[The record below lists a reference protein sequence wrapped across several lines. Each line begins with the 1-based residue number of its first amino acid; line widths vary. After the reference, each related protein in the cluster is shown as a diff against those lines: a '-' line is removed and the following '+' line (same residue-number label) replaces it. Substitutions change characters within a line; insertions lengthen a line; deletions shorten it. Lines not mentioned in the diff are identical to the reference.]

1 MNNELIQYF
10 NGDELAANVWL
21 SKYAQNGETH
31 PDQMHGRMAKEFARI
46 EKKYIEDENALG
58 EENKQYEAERFLSK
72 YGKVR
77 SDLTEESIYELFKD
91 FKYIVPQGSIMS
103 TLGTD
108 LIASLSNCLAGNIKV
123 LTRQGFKEI
132 KSLVNTEQEILTKGG
147 EWVIA
152 PFKSYGLQETVKLT
166 LTRGKSDTKI
176 IECTKDHNWFLKS
189 NNRNPKKIKTLDLKI
204 GDKLH
209 NQFGKGWGNLTVSPF
224 GIAHGLVFGDGYSPK
239 NENYYASITL
249 CAESRQF
256 SKYFPECYISTDENL
271 CEGGSDY
278 YGKLP
283 NYFKNAPDLSEN
295 KSYLLGWLAGY
306 FAADGNIHKNSLRLS
321 SVKLENLKLVQDVC
335 GILGIHCGEI
345 KKQNR
350 ISNLTNK
357 PSIIYTVHF
366 SSYFLKESF
375 FIKDS
380 HKQNYKPSDNLP
392 NSWTVANIEE
402 SIKQEVFCAEV
413 PNTHSFTI
421 EGNILSGNC
430 WVAESPLDSYAGIHK
445 TDGDLIYYY
454 KRRGGVGIDI
464 SNLRPSNTLTNNT
477 AKSSTGAVS
486 FMNRFSN
493 TTREVAMNGRRG
505 ALMISM
511 DVNHPDIMDF
521 IKIKRDLTQVTG
533 ANISIKLNN
542 EFMKAVENNGDYI
555 LRFPCDSSEFIFAPD
570 NLNYNELY
578 KGTDNTYIKKIRA
591 KEYWDEIIKSAKEY
605 AEPGLMYWDN
615 MLNNDP
621 AAVYEQYRPICSNP
635 CGEQFLNANDSCR
648 LMAVNLFSFVLNPF
662 TEEAKLDFSNIYKV
676 FYEALRLGDNLVDL
690 EAEYIDRIIEKIKSD
705 PESNEIKQQ
714 ELNLWIKSKEKCLAG
729 RRVGLGITALGDMLA
744 ALNLKYDS
752 DEGLKVIEAVMHTKM
767 EAELDCTIDLA
778 ILRGHFDGWDTNLEF
793 EHWQAGGDYHTP
805 QNEFYKML
813 LDEFPKQCSRMWEYG
828 RRNINWST
836 VAPTGSVSILTQTSS
851 GVEPLFMP
859 YYMRRKKINPN
870 EVGVRVDFTDQ
881 NGDKWQEF
889 AVLHPKFKDWI
900 NTVYDKGLFEHI
912 SKEELQGYF
921 EKSPWYKATANDID
935 WKKRVEIQA
944 ILQKYTTN
952 AISSTINLPS
962 TVTYEEVSN
971 IYMYGWKAGLKG
983 QTVYVDGSRSGVLV
997 STDTKPQNNS
1007 FEYKDALKRPKELDG
1022 EMFITVANGQKYKV
1036 IVGSIDGKPYEVFAS
1051 LYVEED
1057 GKPRKGKIIK
1067 EKKNLYNFYSSGEIL
1082 YVTADMTDEEAII
1095 TRLASMSLRHG
1106 ANIKF
1111 IVEQLNKSNGNIT
1124 SFGKAVARI
1133 LKKYIPEGESSTL
1146 KCEDCGSTNV
1156 VFEEGCSKCK
1166 SCGKSACG

>member
-1 MNNELIQYF
+1 MNKELIEYF
-10 NGDELAANVWL
+10 KNDELAANVWL

-31 PDQMHGRMAKEFARI
+31 PDQMHSRMAKEFAKIEYHYQEIEHETGDWI
-46 EKKYIEDENALG
+46 EK
-58 EENKQYEAERFLSK
+58 LSK

-77 SDLTEESIYELFKD
+77 NDLTEETIYELFKD

-108 LIASLSNCLAGNIKV
+108 LIASLS
-123 LTRQGFKEI
+123 
-132 KSLVNTEQEILTKGG
+132 
-147 EWVIA
+147 
-152 PFKSYGLQETVKLT
+152 
-166 LTRGKSDTKI
+166 
-176 IECTKDHNWFLKS
+176 
-189 NNRNPKKIKTLDLKI
+189 
-204 GDKLH
+204 
-209 NQFGKGWGNLTVSPF
+209 
-224 GIAHGLVFGDGYSPK
+224 
-239 NENYYASITL
+239 
-249 CAESRQF
+249 
-256 SKYFPECYISTDENL
+256 
-271 CEGGSDY
+271 
-278 YGKLP
+278 
-283 NYFKNAPDLSEN
+283 
-295 KSYLLGWLAGY
+295 
-306 FAADGNIHKNSLRLS
+306 
-321 SVKLENLKLVQDVC
+321 
-335 GILGIHCGEI
+335 
-345 KKQNR
+345 
-350 ISNLTNK
+350 
-357 PSIIYTVHF
+357 
-366 SSYFLKESF
+366 
-375 FIKDS
+375 
-380 HKQNYKPSDNLP
+380 
-392 NSWTVANIEE
+392 
-402 SIKQEVFCAEV
+402 
-413 PNTHSFTI
+413 
-421 EGNILSGNC
+421 NC

-464 SNLRPSNTLTNNT
+464 SNLRPSNTFTNNT

-542 EFMKAVENNGDYI
+542 SFMKAVENNGDYI
-555 LRFPCDSSEFIFAPD
+555 LRFPCDSSEFIFALD

-578 KGTDNTYIKKIRA
+578 KGTGNTYIKKIRA

-744 ALNLKYDS
+744 ALNFKYDS
-752 DEGLKVIEAVMHTKM
+752 DEALRIIKAVMQTKM

-778 ILRGHFDGWDTNLEF
+778 ILRGHFEGWNPDYEF
-793 EHWQAGGDYHTP
+793 QVAGDDMNGYVMVGGNN
-805 QNEFYKML
+805 QFYEMLSTDFQIQSKKMYN
-813 LDEFPKQCSRMWEYG
+813 YG

-889 AVLHPKFKDWI
+889 AVLHPKFKDWMMSWDI
-900 NTVYDKGLFEHI
+900 STYVGMKNFEDLNQNDLKTLFEV
-912 SKEELQGYF
+912 
-921 EKSPWYKATANDID
+921 SPWYQSTANDID

-997 STDTKPQNNS
+997 STDTKPQNSS
-1007 FEYKDALKRPKELDG
+1007 FEYKDAIKRPKELDG

-1036 IVGSIDGKPYEVFAS
+1036 IIGSIDSKPYEVFAS

-1067 EKKNLYNFYSSGEIL
+1067 EKKNLYNFYSSGEVL

-1111 IVEQLNKSNGNIT
+1111 LVEQLNKSNGNIT

-1133 LKKYIPEGESSTL
+1133 LKKYIPEDAISKDKCTECGEESM
-1146 KCEDCGSTNV
+1146 V
-1156 VFEEGCSKCK
+1156 YEEGCKKCN
-1166 SCGKSACG
+1166 SCGASYCG

>member
-1 MNNELIQYF
+1 MNKELIEYF
-10 NGDELAANVWL
+10 KNDELAANVWL

-31 PDQMHGRMAKEFARI
+31 PDQMHSRMAKEFAKIEYHYQEIEHETGDWI
-46 EKKYIEDENALG
+46 EK
-58 EENKQYEAERFLSK
+58 LSK

-77 SDLTEESIYELFKD
+77 NDLTEETIYELFKD

-108 LIASLSNCLAGNIKV
+108 LIASLS
-123 LTRQGFKEI
+123 
-132 KSLVNTEQEILTKGG
+132 
-147 EWVIA
+147 
-152 PFKSYGLQETVKLT
+152 
-166 LTRGKSDTKI
+166 
-176 IECTKDHNWFLKS
+176 
-189 NNRNPKKIKTLDLKI
+189 
-204 GDKLH
+204 
-209 NQFGKGWGNLTVSPF
+209 
-224 GIAHGLVFGDGYSPK
+224 
-239 NENYYASITL
+239 
-249 CAESRQF
+249 
-256 SKYFPECYISTDENL
+256 
-271 CEGGSDY
+271 
-278 YGKLP
+278 
-283 NYFKNAPDLSEN
+283 
-295 KSYLLGWLAGY
+295 
-306 FAADGNIHKNSLRLS
+306 
-321 SVKLENLKLVQDVC
+321 
-335 GILGIHCGEI
+335 
-345 KKQNR
+345 
-350 ISNLTNK
+350 
-357 PSIIYTVHF
+357 
-366 SSYFLKESF
+366 
-375 FIKDS
+375 
-380 HKQNYKPSDNLP
+380 
-392 NSWTVANIEE
+392 
-402 SIKQEVFCAEV
+402 
-413 PNTHSFTI
+413 
-421 EGNILSGNC
+421 NC

-464 SNLRPSNTLTNNT
+464 SNLRPSNTFTNNT

-542 EFMKAVENNGDYI
+542 SFMKAVENNGDYI
-555 LRFPCDSSEFIFAPD
+555 LRFPCDSSEFIFALD

-578 KGTDNTYIKKIRA
+578 KGTGNTYIKKIRA

-744 ALNLKYDS
+744 ALNFKYDS
-752 DEGLKVIEAVMHTKM
+752 DEALEIIKAVMQTKM

-778 ILRGHFDGWDTNLEF
+778 ILRGHFEGWNPDYEF
-793 EHWQAGGDYHTP
+793 QVAGDDMNGYVMVGGNN
-805 QNEFYKML
+805 QFYEMLSTDFQIQSKKMYN
-813 LDEFPKQCSRMWEYG
+813 YG

-889 AVLHPKFKDWI
+889 AVLHPKFKDWMMSWDI
-900 NTVYDKGLFEHI
+900 STHVGMKNFEDLNQNDLKTLFEV
-912 SKEELQGYF
+912 
-921 EKSPWYKATANDID
+921 SPWYQSTANDID

-997 STDTKPQNNS
+997 STDTKPQNSS
-1007 FEYKDALKRPKELDG
+1007 FEYKDAIKRPKELDG

-1036 IVGSIDGKPYEVFAS
+1036 IIGSIDSKPYEVFAS

-1067 EKKNLYNFYSSGEIL
+1067 EKKNLYNFYSSGEVL

-1111 IVEQLNKSNGNIT
+1111 LVEQLNKSNGNIT

-1133 LKKYIPEGESSTL
+1133 LKKYIPEGEASTL

>member
-1 MNNELIQYF
+1 MNKELIEYF
-10 NGDELAANVWL
+10 KNDELAANVWL

-31 PDQMHGRMAKEFARI
+31 PDQMHSRMAKEFAKIEYHYQEIEHETGDWI
-46 EKKYIEDENALG
+46 EK
-58 EENKQYEAERFLSK
+58 LSK

-77 SDLTEESIYELFKD
+77 NDLTEETIYELFKD

-108 LIASLSNCLAGNIKV
+108 LIASLS
-123 LTRQGFKEI
+123 
-132 KSLVNTEQEILTKGG
+132 
-147 EWVIA
+147 
-152 PFKSYGLQETVKLT
+152 
-166 LTRGKSDTKI
+166 
-176 IECTKDHNWFLKS
+176 
-189 NNRNPKKIKTLDLKI
+189 
-204 GDKLH
+204 
-209 NQFGKGWGNLTVSPF
+209 
-224 GIAHGLVFGDGYSPK
+224 
-239 NENYYASITL
+239 
-249 CAESRQF
+249 
-256 SKYFPECYISTDENL
+256 
-271 CEGGSDY
+271 
-278 YGKLP
+278 
-283 NYFKNAPDLSEN
+283 
-295 KSYLLGWLAGY
+295 
-306 FAADGNIHKNSLRLS
+306 
-321 SVKLENLKLVQDVC
+321 
-335 GILGIHCGEI
+335 
-345 KKQNR
+345 
-350 ISNLTNK
+350 
-357 PSIIYTVHF
+357 
-366 SSYFLKESF
+366 
-375 FIKDS
+375 
-380 HKQNYKPSDNLP
+380 
-392 NSWTVANIEE
+392 
-402 SIKQEVFCAEV
+402 
-413 PNTHSFTI
+413 
-421 EGNILSGNC
+421 NC

-464 SNLRPSNTLTNNT
+464 SNLRPSNTFTNNT

-542 EFMKAVENNGDYI
+542 SFMKAVENNGDYI
-555 LRFPCDSSEFIFAPD
+555 LRFPCDSSEFIFALD

-578 KGTDNTYIKKIRA
+578 KGTGNTYIKKIRA

-744 ALNLKYDS
+744 ALNFKYDS
-752 DEGLKVIEAVMHTKM
+752 DEALRIIKAVMQTKM

-778 ILRGHFDGWDTNLEF
+778 ILRGHFEGWNPDYEF
-793 EHWQAGGDYHTP
+793 QVAGDDMNGYVMVGGNN
-805 QNEFYKML
+805 QFYEMLSTDFQIQSKKMYN
-813 LDEFPKQCSRMWEYG
+813 YG

-889 AVLHPKFKDWI
+889 AVLHPKFKDWMMSWDI
-900 NTVYDKGLFEHI
+900 STYVGMKNFEDLNQNDLKTLFEV
-912 SKEELQGYF
+912 
-921 EKSPWYKATANDID
+921 SPWYQSTANDID

-971 IYMYGWKAGLKG
+971 IYMHGWKAGLKG

-997 STDTKPQNNS
+997 STDTKPQNSS
-1007 FEYKDALKRPKELDG
+1007 FEYKDAIKRPKELDG

-1036 IVGSIDGKPYEVFAS
+1036 IIGSIDSKPYEVFAS

-1067 EKKNLYNFYSSGEIL
+1067 EKKNLYNFYSSGEVL

-1111 IVEQLNKSNGNIT
+1111 LVEQLNKSNGNIT

-1133 LKKYIPEGESSTL
+1133 LKKYIPEGEASTL

>member
-1 MNNELIQYF
+1 MNKELIEYF
-10 NGDELAANVWL
+10 KNDELAANVWL

-31 PDQMHGRMAKEFARI
+31 PDQMHSRMAKEFAKIEYHYQEIEHETGDWI
-46 EKKYIEDENALG
+46 EK
-58 EENKQYEAERFLSK
+58 LSK

-77 SDLTEESIYELFKD
+77 NDLTEETIYELFKD

-108 LIASLSNCLAGNIKV
+108 LIASLS
-123 LTRQGFKEI
+123 
-132 KSLVNTEQEILTKGG
+132 
-147 EWVIA
+147 
-152 PFKSYGLQETVKLT
+152 
-166 LTRGKSDTKI
+166 
-176 IECTKDHNWFLKS
+176 
-189 NNRNPKKIKTLDLKI
+189 
-204 GDKLH
+204 
-209 NQFGKGWGNLTVSPF
+209 
-224 GIAHGLVFGDGYSPK
+224 
-239 NENYYASITL
+239 
-249 CAESRQF
+249 
-256 SKYFPECYISTDENL
+256 
-271 CEGGSDY
+271 
-278 YGKLP
+278 
-283 NYFKNAPDLSEN
+283 
-295 KSYLLGWLAGY
+295 
-306 FAADGNIHKNSLRLS
+306 
-321 SVKLENLKLVQDVC
+321 
-335 GILGIHCGEI
+335 
-345 KKQNR
+345 
-350 ISNLTNK
+350 
-357 PSIIYTVHF
+357 
-366 SSYFLKESF
+366 
-375 FIKDS
+375 
-380 HKQNYKPSDNLP
+380 
-392 NSWTVANIEE
+392 
-402 SIKQEVFCAEV
+402 
-413 PNTHSFTI
+413 
-421 EGNILSGNC
+421 NC

-464 SNLRPSNTLTNNT
+464 SNLRPSNTFTNNT

-542 EFMKAVENNGDYI
+542 SFMKAVENNEDYI
-555 LRFPCDSSEFIFAPD
+555 LRFPCDSSEFIFALD

-578 KGTDNTYIKKIRA
+578 KGTGNTYIKKIRA

-744 ALNLKYDS
+744 ALNFKYDS
-752 DEGLKVIEAVMHTKM
+752 DEALRIIKAVMQTKM

-778 ILRGHFDGWDTNLEF
+778 ILRGHFEGWNPDYEF
-793 EHWQAGGDYHTP
+793 QVAGDDMNGYVMVGGNN
-805 QNEFYKML
+805 QFYEMLSTDFQIQSKKMYN
-813 LDEFPKQCSRMWEYG
+813 YG

-889 AVLHPKFKDWI
+889 AVLHPKFKDWMMSWDI
-900 NTVYDKGLFEHI
+900 STHVGMKNFEDLNQNDLKTLFEV
-912 SKEELQGYF
+912 
-921 EKSPWYKATANDID
+921 SPWYQSTANDID

-997 STDTKPQNNS
+997 STDTKPQNSS
-1007 FEYKDALKRPKELDG
+1007 FEYKDAIKRPKELDG

-1036 IVGSIDGKPYEVFAS
+1036 IIGSIDSKPYEVFAS

-1067 EKKNLYNFYSSGEIL
+1067 EKKNLYNFYSSGEVL

-1111 IVEQLNKSNGNIT
+1111 LVEQLNKSNGNIT

-1133 LKKYIPEGESSTL
+1133 LKKYIPEGEASTL

>member
-1 MNNELIQYF
+1 MNKELIEYF
-10 NGDELAANVWL
+10 KNDELAANVWL

-31 PDQMHGRMAKEFARI
+31 PDQMHSRMAKEFAKIEYHYQEIEHETGDWI
-46 EKKYIEDENALG
+46 EK
-58 EENKQYEAERFLSK
+58 LSK

-77 SDLTEESIYELFKD
+77 NDLTEETIYELFKD

-108 LIASLSNCLAGNIKV
+108 LIASLS
-123 LTRQGFKEI
+123 
-132 KSLVNTEQEILTKGG
+132 
-147 EWVIA
+147 
-152 PFKSYGLQETVKLT
+152 
-166 LTRGKSDTKI
+166 
-176 IECTKDHNWFLKS
+176 
-189 NNRNPKKIKTLDLKI
+189 
-204 GDKLH
+204 
-209 NQFGKGWGNLTVSPF
+209 
-224 GIAHGLVFGDGYSPK
+224 
-239 NENYYASITL
+239 
-249 CAESRQF
+249 
-256 SKYFPECYISTDENL
+256 
-271 CEGGSDY
+271 
-278 YGKLP
+278 
-283 NYFKNAPDLSEN
+283 
-295 KSYLLGWLAGY
+295 
-306 FAADGNIHKNSLRLS
+306 
-321 SVKLENLKLVQDVC
+321 
-335 GILGIHCGEI
+335 
-345 KKQNR
+345 
-350 ISNLTNK
+350 
-357 PSIIYTVHF
+357 
-366 SSYFLKESF
+366 
-375 FIKDS
+375 
-380 HKQNYKPSDNLP
+380 
-392 NSWTVANIEE
+392 
-402 SIKQEVFCAEV
+402 
-413 PNTHSFTI
+413 
-421 EGNILSGNC
+421 NC

-464 SNLRPSNTLTNNT
+464 SNLRPSNTFTNNT

-542 EFMKAVENNGDYI
+542 SFMKAVENNGDYI
-555 LRFPCDSSEFIFAPD
+555 LRFPCDSSEFIFALD

-578 KGTDNTYIKKIRA
+578 KGTGNTYIKKIRA

-744 ALNLKYDS
+744 ALNFKYDS
-752 DEGLKVIEAVMHTKM
+752 DEALRIIKAVMQTKM

-778 ILRGHFDGWDTNLEF
+778 ILRGHFEGWNPDYEF
-793 EHWQAGGDYHTP
+793 QVAGDDMNGYVMVGGNN
-805 QNEFYKML
+805 QFYEMLSTDFQIQSKKMYN
-813 LDEFPKQCSRMWEYG
+813 YG

-889 AVLHPKFKDWI
+889 PVLHPKFKDWMMSWDI
-900 NTVYDKGLFEHI
+900 STHVGMKNFEDLNQNDLKTLFEV
-912 SKEELQGYF
+912 
-921 EKSPWYKATANDID
+921 SPWYQSTANDID

-997 STDTKPQNNS
+997 STDTKPQNSS
-1007 FEYKDALKRPKELDG
+1007 FEYKDAIKRPKELDG

-1036 IVGSIDGKPYEVFAS
+1036 IIGSIDSKPYEVFAS

-1067 EKKNLYNFYSSGEIL
+1067 EKKNLYNFYSSGEVL

-1111 IVEQLNKSNGNIT
+1111 LVEQLNKSNGNIT

-1133 LKKYIPEGESSTL
+1133 LKKYIPEGEASTL

>member
-1 MNNELIQYF
+1 MNKELIEYF
-10 NGDELAANVWL
+10 KNDELAANVWL

-31 PDQMHGRMAKEFARI
+31 PDQMHSRMAKEFAKIEYHYQEIEHETGDWI
-46 EKKYIEDENALG
+46 EK
-58 EENKQYEAERFLSK
+58 LSK

-77 SDLTEESIYELFKD
+77 NDLTEETIYELFKD

-108 LIASLSNCLAGNIKV
+108 LIASLS
-123 LTRQGFKEI
+123 
-132 KSLVNTEQEILTKGG
+132 
-147 EWVIA
+147 
-152 PFKSYGLQETVKLT
+152 
-166 LTRGKSDTKI
+166 
-176 IECTKDHNWFLKS
+176 
-189 NNRNPKKIKTLDLKI
+189 
-204 GDKLH
+204 
-209 NQFGKGWGNLTVSPF
+209 
-224 GIAHGLVFGDGYSPK
+224 
-239 NENYYASITL
+239 
-249 CAESRQF
+249 
-256 SKYFPECYISTDENL
+256 
-271 CEGGSDY
+271 
-278 YGKLP
+278 
-283 NYFKNAPDLSEN
+283 
-295 KSYLLGWLAGY
+295 
-306 FAADGNIHKNSLRLS
+306 
-321 SVKLENLKLVQDVC
+321 
-335 GILGIHCGEI
+335 
-345 KKQNR
+345 
-350 ISNLTNK
+350 
-357 PSIIYTVHF
+357 
-366 SSYFLKESF
+366 
-375 FIKDS
+375 
-380 HKQNYKPSDNLP
+380 
-392 NSWTVANIEE
+392 
-402 SIKQEVFCAEV
+402 
-413 PNTHSFTI
+413 
-421 EGNILSGNC
+421 NC

-464 SNLRPSNTLTNNT
+464 SNLRPSNTFTNNT

-542 EFMKAVENNGDYI
+542 SFMKAVENNGDYI
-555 LRFPCDSSEFIFAPD
+555 LRFPCDSSEFIFALD

-578 KGTDNTYIKKIRA
+578 KGTGNTYIKKIRA

-744 ALNLKYDS
+744 ALNFKYDS
-752 DEGLKVIEAVMHTKM
+752 DEALRIIKAVMQTKM

-778 ILRGHFDGWDTNLEF
+778 ILRGHFEGWNPDYEF
-793 EHWQAGGDYHTP
+793 QVAGDDMNGYVMVGGNN
-805 QNEFYKML
+805 QFYEMLSTDFQIQSKKMYN
-813 LDEFPKQCSRMWEYG
+813 YG

-889 AVLHPKFKDWI
+889 AVLHPKFKDWMMSWDI
-900 NTVYDKGLFEHI
+900 STHVGMKNFEDLNQNDLKTLFEV
-912 SKEELQGYF
+912 
-921 EKSPWYKATANDID
+921 SPWYQSTANDID

-971 IYMYGWKAGLKG
+971 IYMHGWKAGLKG

-997 STDTKPQNNS
+997 STDTKPQNSS
-1007 FEYKDALKRPKELDG
+1007 FEYKDAIKRPKELDG

-1036 IVGSIDGKPYEVFAS
+1036 IIGSIDSKPYEVFAS

-1067 EKKNLYNFYSSGEIL
+1067 EKKNLYNFYSSGEVL

-1111 IVEQLNKSNGNIT
+1111 LVEQLNKSNGNIT

-1133 LKKYIPEGESSTL
+1133 LKKYIPEDAISKDKCTECGEESM
-1146 KCEDCGSTNV
+1146 V
-1156 VFEEGCSKCK
+1156 YEEGCKKCN
-1166 SCGKSACG
+1166 SCGASYCG

>member
-1 MNNELIQYF
+1 MNKELIEYF
-10 NGDELAANVWL
+10 KNDELAANVWL

-31 PDQMHGRMAKEFARI
+31 PDQMHSRMAKEFAKIEYHYQEIEHETGDWI
-46 EKKYIEDENALG
+46 EK
-58 EENKQYEAERFLSK
+58 LSK

-77 SDLTEESIYELFKD
+77 NDLTEETIYELFKD

-108 LIASLSNCLAGNIKV
+108 LIASLS
-123 LTRQGFKEI
+123 
-132 KSLVNTEQEILTKGG
+132 
-147 EWVIA
+147 
-152 PFKSYGLQETVKLT
+152 
-166 LTRGKSDTKI
+166 
-176 IECTKDHNWFLKS
+176 
-189 NNRNPKKIKTLDLKI
+189 
-204 GDKLH
+204 
-209 NQFGKGWGNLTVSPF
+209 
-224 GIAHGLVFGDGYSPK
+224 
-239 NENYYASITL
+239 
-249 CAESRQF
+249 
-256 SKYFPECYISTDENL
+256 
-271 CEGGSDY
+271 
-278 YGKLP
+278 
-283 NYFKNAPDLSEN
+283 
-295 KSYLLGWLAGY
+295 
-306 FAADGNIHKNSLRLS
+306 
-321 SVKLENLKLVQDVC
+321 
-335 GILGIHCGEI
+335 
-345 KKQNR
+345 
-350 ISNLTNK
+350 
-357 PSIIYTVHF
+357 
-366 SSYFLKESF
+366 
-375 FIKDS
+375 
-380 HKQNYKPSDNLP
+380 
-392 NSWTVANIEE
+392 
-402 SIKQEVFCAEV
+402 
-413 PNTHSFTI
+413 
-421 EGNILSGNC
+421 NC

-464 SNLRPSNTLTNNT
+464 SNLRPSNTFTNNT

-542 EFMKAVENNGDYI
+542 SFMKAVENNEDYI
-555 LRFPCDSSEFIFAPD
+555 LRFPCDSSEFIFALD

-578 KGTDNTYIKKIRA
+578 KGTGNTYIKKIRA

-744 ALNLKYDS
+744 ALNFKYDS
-752 DEGLKVIEAVMHTKM
+752 DEALRIIKAVMQTKM

-778 ILRGHFDGWDTNLEF
+778 ILRGHFEGWNPDYEF
-793 EHWQAGGDYHTP
+793 QVAGDDMNGYVMVGGNN
-805 QNEFYKML
+805 QFYEMLSTDFQIQSKKMYN
-813 LDEFPKQCSRMWEYG
+813 YG

-889 AVLHPKFKDWI
+889 AVLHPKFKDWMMSWDI
-900 NTVYDKGLFEHI
+900 STHVGMKNFEDLNQNDLKTLFEV
-912 SKEELQGYF
+912 
-921 EKSPWYKATANDID
+921 SPWYQSTANDID

-971 IYMYGWKAGLKG
+971 IYMHGWKAGLKG

-997 STDTKPQNNS
+997 STDTKPQNSS
-1007 FEYKDALKRPKELDG
+1007 FEYKDAIKRPKELDG

-1036 IVGSIDGKPYEVFAS
+1036 IIGSIDSKPYEVFAS

-1067 EKKNLYNFYSSGEIL
+1067 EKKNLYNFYSSGEVL

-1111 IVEQLNKSNGNIT
+1111 LVEQLNKSNGNIT

-1133 LKKYIPEGESSTL
+1133 LKKYIPEGEASTL

>member
-1 MNNELIQYF
+1 MNKELIEYF
-10 NGDELAANVWL
+10 KNDELAANVWL

-31 PDQMHGRMAKEFARI
+31 PDQMHSRMAKEFAKIEYHYQEIEHETGDWI
-46 EKKYIEDENALG
+46 EK
-58 EENKQYEAERFLSK
+58 LSK

-77 SDLTEESIYELFKD
+77 NDLTEETIYELFKD

-108 LIASLSNCLAGNIKV
+108 LIASLS
-123 LTRQGFKEI
+123 
-132 KSLVNTEQEILTKGG
+132 
-147 EWVIA
+147 
-152 PFKSYGLQETVKLT
+152 
-166 LTRGKSDTKI
+166 
-176 IECTKDHNWFLKS
+176 
-189 NNRNPKKIKTLDLKI
+189 
-204 GDKLH
+204 
-209 NQFGKGWGNLTVSPF
+209 
-224 GIAHGLVFGDGYSPK
+224 
-239 NENYYASITL
+239 
-249 CAESRQF
+249 
-256 SKYFPECYISTDENL
+256 
-271 CEGGSDY
+271 
-278 YGKLP
+278 
-283 NYFKNAPDLSEN
+283 
-295 KSYLLGWLAGY
+295 
-306 FAADGNIHKNSLRLS
+306 
-321 SVKLENLKLVQDVC
+321 
-335 GILGIHCGEI
+335 
-345 KKQNR
+345 
-350 ISNLTNK
+350 
-357 PSIIYTVHF
+357 
-366 SSYFLKESF
+366 
-375 FIKDS
+375 
-380 HKQNYKPSDNLP
+380 
-392 NSWTVANIEE
+392 
-402 SIKQEVFCAEV
+402 
-413 PNTHSFTI
+413 
-421 EGNILSGNC
+421 NC

-464 SNLRPSNTLTNNT
+464 SNLRPSNTFTNNT

-542 EFMKAVENNGDYI
+542 SFMKAVENNGDYI
-555 LRFPCDSSEFIFAPD
+555 LRFPCDSSEFIFALD

-578 KGTDNTYIKKIRA
+578 KGTGNTYIKKIRA

-744 ALNLKYDS
+744 ALNFKYDS
-752 DEGLKVIEAVMHTKM
+752 DEALKIIKAVMQTKM

-778 ILRGHFDGWDTNLEF
+778 ILRGHFDRWDTNLEF
-793 EHWQAGGDYHTP
+793 EIIKNDTICGNNQ
-805 QNEFYKML
+805 FYEMLSTDFPIQSKKMY
-813 LDEFPKQCSRMWEYG
+813 QYG

-889 AVLHPKFKDWI
+889 AVLHPKFKDWMMSWDI
-900 NTVYDKGLFEHI
+900 STYVGMKNFEDLNQNDLKTLFEV
-912 SKEELQGYF
+912 
-921 EKSPWYKATANDID
+921 SPWYQSTANDID

-962 TVTYEEVSN
+962 TVTYEEVSD

-997 STDTKPQNNS
+997 STDTKPQNSS
-1007 FEYKDALKRPKELDG
+1007 FEYKDAIKRPKELDG

-1036 IVGSIDGKPYEVFAS
+1036 IIGSIDSKPYEVFAS

-1067 EKKNLYNFYSSGEIL
+1067 EKKNLYNFYSSGEVL

-1111 IVEQLNKSNGNIT
+1111 LVEQLNKSNGNIT

-1133 LKKYIPEGESSTL
+1133 LKKYIPEGEASIL
-1146 KCEDCGSTNV
+1146 KCESCGSANV
-1156 VFEEGCSKCK
+1156 IFEESCSKCK
-1166 SCGKSACG
+1166 DCGSSKCS

>member
-10 NGDELAANVWL
+10 KNDELAANVWL

-31 PDQMHGRMAKEFARI
+31 PDQMHRRMAKEFARI
-46 EKKYIEDENALG
+46 DLNYQKNVKKDYENISSAF
-58 EENKQYEAERFLSK
+58 NNLSK
-72 YGKVR
+72 YSLNRK
-77 SDLTEESIYELFKD
+77 DLTEESIYDLFKD

-108 LIASLSNCLAGNIKV
+108 LIASLS
-123 LTRQGFKEI
+123 
-132 KSLVNTEQEILTKGG
+132 
-147 EWVIA
+147 
-152 PFKSYGLQETVKLT
+152 
-166 LTRGKSDTKI
+166 
-176 IECTKDHNWFLKS
+176 
-189 NNRNPKKIKTLDLKI
+189 
-204 GDKLH
+204 
-209 NQFGKGWGNLTVSPF
+209 
-224 GIAHGLVFGDGYSPK
+224 
-239 NENYYASITL
+239 
-249 CAESRQF
+249 
-256 SKYFPECYISTDENL
+256 
-271 CEGGSDY
+271 
-278 YGKLP
+278 
-283 NYFKNAPDLSEN
+283 
-295 KSYLLGWLAGY
+295 
-306 FAADGNIHKNSLRLS
+306 
-321 SVKLENLKLVQDVC
+321 
-335 GILGIHCGEI
+335 
-345 KKQNR
+345 
-350 ISNLTNK
+350 
-357 PSIIYTVHF
+357 
-366 SSYFLKESF
+366 
-375 FIKDS
+375 
-380 HKQNYKPSDNLP
+380 
-392 NSWTVANIEE
+392 
-402 SIKQEVFCAEV
+402 
-413 PNTHSFTI
+413 
-421 EGNILSGNC
+421 NC

-454 KRRGGVGIDI
+454 KRRGGVGIDV

-542 EFMKAVENNGDYI
+542 SFMKAVENNEDYI
-555 LRFPCDSSEFIFAPD
+555 LRFPC
-570 NLNYNELY
+570 NYNLID
-578 KGTDNTYIKKIRA
+578 DNSWMKDLEYNKLTNITNVVGNIYLKKIKA

-648 LMAVNLFSFVLNPF
+648 LMAVNLFSFVENPF
-662 TEEAKLDFSNIYKV
+662 TQEAQLDYDNIYKV

-752 DEGLKVIEAVMHTKM
+752 DEGLKIIKAVMQTKM

-778 ILRGHFDGWDTNLEF
+778 IFRGHFEGWNPDLEF
-793 EHWQAGGDYHTP
+793 EIIKNDTICGNNQ
-805 QNEFYKML
+805 FYEMLSTDFPIQSKKMYN
-813 LDEFPKQCSRMWEYG
+813 YG

-900 NTVYDKGLFEHI
+900 ETGIKGIKVENLTKDQLEQNFV
-912 SKEELQGYF
+912 L
-921 EKSPWYKATANDID
+921 SPWYKATANDID

-962 TVTYEEVSN
+962 TVTYEEVSD

-1007 FEYKDALKRPKELDG
+1007 FEYKDAVKRPKELDG

-1067 EKKNLYNFYSSGEIL
+1067 EKKNLYNFYSSGEVL

-1166 SCGKSACG
+1166 DCGSSKCG

>member
-1 MNNELIQYF
+1 MNKELIEYF
-10 NGDELAANVWL
+10 KNDELAANVWL

-31 PDQMHGRMAKEFARI
+31 PDQMHSRMAKEFAKIEYHYQEIEHETGDWI
-46 EKKYIEDENALG
+46 EK
-58 EENKQYEAERFLSK
+58 LSK

-77 SDLTEESIYELFKD
+77 NDLTEETIYELFKD

-108 LIASLSNCLAGNIKV
+108 LIASLS
-123 LTRQGFKEI
+123 
-132 KSLVNTEQEILTKGG
+132 
-147 EWVIA
+147 
-152 PFKSYGLQETVKLT
+152 
-166 LTRGKSDTKI
+166 
-176 IECTKDHNWFLKS
+176 
-189 NNRNPKKIKTLDLKI
+189 
-204 GDKLH
+204 
-209 NQFGKGWGNLTVSPF
+209 
-224 GIAHGLVFGDGYSPK
+224 
-239 NENYYASITL
+239 
-249 CAESRQF
+249 
-256 SKYFPECYISTDENL
+256 
-271 CEGGSDY
+271 
-278 YGKLP
+278 
-283 NYFKNAPDLSEN
+283 
-295 KSYLLGWLAGY
+295 
-306 FAADGNIHKNSLRLS
+306 
-321 SVKLENLKLVQDVC
+321 
-335 GILGIHCGEI
+335 
-345 KKQNR
+345 
-350 ISNLTNK
+350 
-357 PSIIYTVHF
+357 
-366 SSYFLKESF
+366 
-375 FIKDS
+375 
-380 HKQNYKPSDNLP
+380 
-392 NSWTVANIEE
+392 
-402 SIKQEVFCAEV
+402 
-413 PNTHSFTI
+413 
-421 EGNILSGNC
+421 NC

-464 SNLRPSNTLTNNT
+464 SNLRPSNTFTNNT

-542 EFMKAVENNGDYI
+542 SFMKAVENNGDYI
-555 LRFPCDSSEFIFAPD
+555 LRFPCDSSEFIFALD

-578 KGTDNTYIKKIRA
+578 KGTGNTYIKKIRA

-744 ALNLKYDS
+744 ALNFKYDS
-752 DEGLKVIEAVMHTKM
+752 DEALRIIKAVMQTKM

-778 ILRGHFDGWDTNLEF
+778 ILRGHFEGWNPDYEF
-793 EHWQAGGDYHTP
+793 QVAGDDMNGYVMVGGNN
-805 QNEFYKML
+805 QFYEMLSTDFQIQSKKMYN
-813 LDEFPKQCSRMWEYG
+813 YG

-889 AVLHPKFKDWI
+889 AVLHPKFKDWMMSWDI
-900 NTVYDKGLFEHI
+900 STHVGMKNFEDLNQNDLKTLFEV
-912 SKEELQGYF
+912 
-921 EKSPWYKATANDID
+921 SPWYQSTANDID

-971 IYMYGWKAGLKG
+971 IYMHGWKAGLKG

-997 STDTKPQNNS
+997 STDTKPQNSS
-1007 FEYKDALKRPKELDG
+1007 FEYKDAIKRPKELDG

-1036 IVGSIDGKPYEVFAS
+1036 IIGSIDSKPYEVFAS

-1067 EKKNLYNFYSSGEIL
+1067 EKKNLYNFYSSGEVL

-1111 IVEQLNKSNGNIT
+1111 LVEQLNKSNGNIT

-1133 LKKYIPEGESSTL
+1133 LKKYIPEGEASTL

>member
-1 MNNELIQYF
+1 MNKELIEYF
-10 NGDELAANVWL
+10 KNDELAANVWL

-31 PDQMHGRMAKEFARI
+31 PDQMHSRMAKEFAKIEYHYQEIEHETGDWI
-46 EKKYIEDENALG
+46 EK
-58 EENKQYEAERFLSK
+58 LSK

-77 SDLTEESIYELFKD
+77 NDLTEETIYELFKD

-108 LIASLSNCLAGNIKV
+108 LIASLS
-123 LTRQGFKEI
+123 
-132 KSLVNTEQEILTKGG
+132 
-147 EWVIA
+147 
-152 PFKSYGLQETVKLT
+152 
-166 LTRGKSDTKI
+166 
-176 IECTKDHNWFLKS
+176 
-189 NNRNPKKIKTLDLKI
+189 
-204 GDKLH
+204 
-209 NQFGKGWGNLTVSPF
+209 
-224 GIAHGLVFGDGYSPK
+224 
-239 NENYYASITL
+239 
-249 CAESRQF
+249 
-256 SKYFPECYISTDENL
+256 
-271 CEGGSDY
+271 
-278 YGKLP
+278 
-283 NYFKNAPDLSEN
+283 
-295 KSYLLGWLAGY
+295 
-306 FAADGNIHKNSLRLS
+306 
-321 SVKLENLKLVQDVC
+321 
-335 GILGIHCGEI
+335 
-345 KKQNR
+345 
-350 ISNLTNK
+350 
-357 PSIIYTVHF
+357 
-366 SSYFLKESF
+366 
-375 FIKDS
+375 
-380 HKQNYKPSDNLP
+380 
-392 NSWTVANIEE
+392 
-402 SIKQEVFCAEV
+402 
-413 PNTHSFTI
+413 
-421 EGNILSGNC
+421 NC

-464 SNLRPSNTLTNNT
+464 SNLRPSNTFTNNT

-542 EFMKAVENNGDYI
+542 SFMKAVENNGDYI
-555 LRFPCDSSEFIFAPD
+555 LRFPCDSSEFIFALD

-578 KGTDNTYIKKIRA
+578 KGTGNTYIKKIRA

-744 ALNLKYDS
+744 ALNFKYDS
-752 DEGLKVIEAVMHTKM
+752 DEALRIIKAVMQTKM

-778 ILRGHFDGWDTNLEF
+778 ILRGHFEGWNPDYEF
-793 EHWQAGGDYHTP
+793 QVAGDDMNGYVMVGGNN
-805 QNEFYKML
+805 QFYEMLSTDFQIQSKKMYN
-813 LDEFPKQCSRMWEYG
+813 YG

-889 AVLHPKFKDWI
+889 PVLHPKFKDWMMSWDI
-900 NTVYDKGLFEHI
+900 STYVGMKNFEDLNQNDLKTLFEV
-912 SKEELQGYF
+912 
-921 EKSPWYKATANDID
+921 SPWYQSTANDID

-962 TVTYEEVSN
+962 TVTYEEVSD

-997 STDTKPQNNS
+997 STDTKPQNSS
-1007 FEYKDALKRPKELDG
+1007 FEYKDAIKRPKELDG

-1036 IVGSIDGKPYEVFAS
+1036 IIGSIDSKPYEVFAS

-1067 EKKNLYNFYSSGEIL
+1067 EKKNLYNFYSSGEVL

-1111 IVEQLNKSNGNIT
+1111 LVEQLNKSNGNIT

-1133 LKKYIPEGESSTL
+1133 LKKYIPEGEASTL
-1146 KCEDCGSTNV
+1146 KCESCGSANV
-1156 VFEEGCSKCK
+1156 IFEESCSKCK
-1166 SCGKSACG
+1166 DCGSSKCS

>member
-1 MNNELIQYF
+1 MNNELIKYF

-31 PDQMHGRMAKEFARI
+31 PDQMHGRMAKEFAKIEYHYQEIEHETGDWI
-46 EKKYIEDENALG
+46 EK
-58 EENKQYEAERFLSK
+58 LSK

-77 SDLTEESIYELFKD
+77 SDLTEETIYELFKD
-91 FKYIVPQGSIMS
+91 FKYIIPQGSIMS

-108 LIASLSNCLAGNIKV
+108 LIASLS
-123 LTRQGFKEI
+123 
-132 KSLVNTEQEILTKGG
+132 
-147 EWVIA
+147 
-152 PFKSYGLQETVKLT
+152 
-166 LTRGKSDTKI
+166 
-176 IECTKDHNWFLKS
+176 
-189 NNRNPKKIKTLDLKI
+189 
-204 GDKLH
+204 
-209 NQFGKGWGNLTVSPF
+209 
-224 GIAHGLVFGDGYSPK
+224 
-239 NENYYASITL
+239 
-249 CAESRQF
+249 
-256 SKYFPECYISTDENL
+256 
-271 CEGGSDY
+271 
-278 YGKLP
+278 
-283 NYFKNAPDLSEN
+283 
-295 KSYLLGWLAGY
+295 
-306 FAADGNIHKNSLRLS
+306 
-321 SVKLENLKLVQDVC
+321 
-335 GILGIHCGEI
+335 
-345 KKQNR
+345 
-350 ISNLTNK
+350 
-357 PSIIYTVHF
+357 
-366 SSYFLKESF
+366 
-375 FIKDS
+375 
-380 HKQNYKPSDNLP
+380 
-392 NSWTVANIEE
+392 
-402 SIKQEVFCAEV
+402 
-413 PNTHSFTI
+413 
-421 EGNILSGNC
+421 NC

-464 SNLRPSNTLTNNT
+464 SNLRPSNTFTNNT

-542 EFMKAVENNGDYI
+542 SFMKAVENDEDYI
-555 LRFPCDSSEFIFAPD
+555 LRFPCDSPEFIFAPD

-578 KGTDNTYIKKIRA
+578 KGTGNTYIKKIRA

-676 FYEALRLGDNLVDL
+676 FYEALRLGDNLVDS

-744 ALNLKYDS
+744 ALNFKYDS
-752 DEGLKVIEAVMHTKM
+752 DEALEIIKAVMQTKM

-778 ILRGHFDGWDTNLEF
+778 ILRGHFEGWDAKQEF
-793 EHWQAGGDYHTP
+793 HISSQLNEGK
-805 QNEFYKML
+805 NEFYQFLWSKYPNQV
-813 LDEFPKQCSRMWEYG
+813 ERMQKYG

-889 AVLHPKFKDWI
+889 AVLHPKFKDWLYYYI
-900 NTVYDKGLFEHI
+900 NNCPQDYL
-912 SKEELQGYF
+912 EENIKDIENFNNEQLNTYF
-921 EKSPWYKATANDID
+921 KLSPWYQSTANDID

-997 STDTKPQNNS
+997 STDTKPQNSS
-1007 FEYKDALKRPKELDG
+1007 FEYKDAIKRPKELDG

-1036 IVGSIDGKPYEVFAS
+1036 IIGSIDSKPYEVFAS

-1067 EKKNLYNFYSSGEIL
+1067 EKKNLYNFYSSGEVL

-1111 IVEQLNKSNGNIT
+1111 LVEQLNKSNGNIT

-1133 LKKYIPEGESSTL
+1133 LKKYIPEDAISKDKCTECGEESM
-1146 KCEDCGSTNV
+1146 V
-1156 VFEEGCSKCK
+1156 YEEGCKKCN
-1166 SCGKSACG
+1166 SCGASYCG

>member
-1 MNNELIQYF
+1 MNKELIEYF
-10 NGDELAANVWL
+10 KNDELAANVWL

-31 PDQMHGRMAKEFARI
+31 PDQMHSRMAKEFAKIEYHYQEIEHETGDWI
-46 EKKYIEDENALG
+46 EK
-58 EENKQYEAERFLSK
+58 LSK

-77 SDLTEESIYELFKD
+77 NDLTEETIYELFKD

-108 LIASLSNCLAGNIKV
+108 LIASLS
-123 LTRQGFKEI
+123 
-132 KSLVNTEQEILTKGG
+132 
-147 EWVIA
+147 
-152 PFKSYGLQETVKLT
+152 
-166 LTRGKSDTKI
+166 
-176 IECTKDHNWFLKS
+176 
-189 NNRNPKKIKTLDLKI
+189 
-204 GDKLH
+204 
-209 NQFGKGWGNLTVSPF
+209 
-224 GIAHGLVFGDGYSPK
+224 
-239 NENYYASITL
+239 
-249 CAESRQF
+249 
-256 SKYFPECYISTDENL
+256 
-271 CEGGSDY
+271 
-278 YGKLP
+278 
-283 NYFKNAPDLSEN
+283 
-295 KSYLLGWLAGY
+295 
-306 FAADGNIHKNSLRLS
+306 
-321 SVKLENLKLVQDVC
+321 
-335 GILGIHCGEI
+335 
-345 KKQNR
+345 
-350 ISNLTNK
+350 
-357 PSIIYTVHF
+357 
-366 SSYFLKESF
+366 
-375 FIKDS
+375 
-380 HKQNYKPSDNLP
+380 
-392 NSWTVANIEE
+392 
-402 SIKQEVFCAEV
+402 
-413 PNTHSFTI
+413 
-421 EGNILSGNC
+421 NC

-464 SNLRPSNTLTNNT
+464 SNLRPSNTFTNNT

-542 EFMKAVENNGDYI
+542 SFMKAVENNEDYI
-555 LRFPCDSSEFIFAPD
+555 LRFPCDSSEFIFALD

-578 KGTDNTYIKKIRA
+578 KGTGNTYIKKIRA

-744 ALNLKYDS
+744 ALNFKYDS
-752 DEGLKVIEAVMHTKM
+752 DEALEIIKAVMQTKM

-778 ILRGHFDGWDTNLEF
+778 ILRGHFEGWNPDYEF
-793 EHWQAGGDYHTP
+793 QVAGDDMNGYVMVGGNN
-805 QNEFYKML
+805 QFYEMLSTDFQIQSKKMYN
-813 LDEFPKQCSRMWEYG
+813 YG

-889 AVLHPKFKDWI
+889 AVLHPKFKDWMMSWDI
-900 NTVYDKGLFEHI
+900 STHVGMKNFEDLNQNDLKTLFEV
-912 SKEELQGYF
+912 
-921 EKSPWYKATANDID
+921 SPWYQSTANDID

-997 STDTKPQNNS
+997 STDTKPQNSS
-1007 FEYKDALKRPKELDG
+1007 FEYKDAIKRPKELDG

-1036 IVGSIDGKPYEVFAS
+1036 IIGSIDSKPYEVFAS

-1067 EKKNLYNFYSSGEIL
+1067 EKKNLYNFYSSGEVL

-1111 IVEQLNKSNGNIT
+1111 LVEQLNKSNGNIT

-1133 LKKYIPEGESSTL
+1133 LKKYIPEGEASTL

>member
-1 MNNELIQYF
+1 MNKELIEYF
-10 NGDELAANVWL
+10 KNDELAANVWL

-31 PDQMHGRMAKEFARI
+31 PDQMHSRMAKEFAKIEYHYQEIEHETGDWI
-46 EKKYIEDENALG
+46 EK
-58 EENKQYEAERFLSK
+58 LSK

-77 SDLTEESIYELFKD
+77 NDLTEETIYELFKD

-108 LIASLSNCLAGNIKV
+108 LIASLS
-123 LTRQGFKEI
+123 
-132 KSLVNTEQEILTKGG
+132 
-147 EWVIA
+147 
-152 PFKSYGLQETVKLT
+152 
-166 LTRGKSDTKI
+166 
-176 IECTKDHNWFLKS
+176 
-189 NNRNPKKIKTLDLKI
+189 
-204 GDKLH
+204 
-209 NQFGKGWGNLTVSPF
+209 
-224 GIAHGLVFGDGYSPK
+224 
-239 NENYYASITL
+239 
-249 CAESRQF
+249 
-256 SKYFPECYISTDENL
+256 
-271 CEGGSDY
+271 
-278 YGKLP
+278 
-283 NYFKNAPDLSEN
+283 
-295 KSYLLGWLAGY
+295 
-306 FAADGNIHKNSLRLS
+306 
-321 SVKLENLKLVQDVC
+321 
-335 GILGIHCGEI
+335 
-345 KKQNR
+345 
-350 ISNLTNK
+350 
-357 PSIIYTVHF
+357 
-366 SSYFLKESF
+366 
-375 FIKDS
+375 
-380 HKQNYKPSDNLP
+380 
-392 NSWTVANIEE
+392 
-402 SIKQEVFCAEV
+402 
-413 PNTHSFTI
+413 
-421 EGNILSGNC
+421 NC

-464 SNLRPSNTLTNNT
+464 SNLRPSNTFTNNT

-542 EFMKAVENNGDYI
+542 SFMKAVENNGDYI
-555 LRFPCDSSEFIFAPD
+555 LRFPCDSSEFIFALD

-578 KGTDNTYIKKIRA
+578 KGTGNTYIKKIRA

-744 ALNLKYDS
+744 ALNFKYDS
-752 DEGLKVIEAVMHTKM
+752 DEALRIIKAVMQTKM

-778 ILRGHFDGWDTNLEF
+778 ILRGHFEGWNPDYEF
-793 EHWQAGGDYHTP
+793 QVAGDDMNGYVMVGGNN
-805 QNEFYKML
+805 QFYEMLSTDFQIQSKKMYN
-813 LDEFPKQCSRMWEYG
+813 YG

-889 AVLHPKFKDWI
+889 AVLHPKFKDWMMSWDI
-900 NTVYDKGLFEHI
+900 STYVGMKNFEDLNQNDLKTLFEV
-912 SKEELQGYF
+912 
-921 EKSPWYKATANDID
+921 SPWYQSTANDID

-971 IYMYGWKAGLKG
+971 IYMHGWKAGLKG

-997 STDTKPQNNS
+997 STDTKPQNSS
-1007 FEYKDALKRPKELDG
+1007 FEYKDAIKRPKELDG

-1036 IVGSIDGKPYEVFAS
+1036 IIGSIDSKPYEVFAS

-1067 EKKNLYNFYSSGEIL
+1067 EKKNLYNFYSSGEVL

-1111 IVEQLNKSNGNIT
+1111 LVEQLNKSNGNIT

-1133 LKKYIPEGESSTL
+1133 LKKYIPEDAISKDKCTECGEESM
-1146 KCEDCGSTNV
+1146 V
-1156 VFEEGCSKCK
+1156 YEEGCKKCN
-1166 SCGKSACG
+1166 SCGASYCG

>member
-58 EENKQYEAERFLSK
+58 EENKKYEAEEFLSK

-77 SDLTEESIYELFKD
+77 SDLTEETIYELFKD

-108 LIASLSNCLAGNIKV
+108 LIASLS
-123 LTRQGFKEI
+123 
-132 KSLVNTEQEILTKGG
+132 
-147 EWVIA
+147 
-152 PFKSYGLQETVKLT
+152 
-166 LTRGKSDTKI
+166 
-176 IECTKDHNWFLKS
+176 
-189 NNRNPKKIKTLDLKI
+189 
-204 GDKLH
+204 
-209 NQFGKGWGNLTVSPF
+209 
-224 GIAHGLVFGDGYSPK
+224 
-239 NENYYASITL
+239 
-249 CAESRQF
+249 
-256 SKYFPECYISTDENL
+256 
-271 CEGGSDY
+271 
-278 YGKLP
+278 
-283 NYFKNAPDLSEN
+283 
-295 KSYLLGWLAGY
+295 
-306 FAADGNIHKNSLRLS
+306 
-321 SVKLENLKLVQDVC
+321 
-335 GILGIHCGEI
+335 
-345 KKQNR
+345 
-350 ISNLTNK
+350 
-357 PSIIYTVHF
+357 
-366 SSYFLKESF
+366 
-375 FIKDS
+375 
-380 HKQNYKPSDNLP
+380 
-392 NSWTVANIEE
+392 
-402 SIKQEVFCAEV
+402 
-413 PNTHSFTI
+413 
-421 EGNILSGNC
+421 NC

-542 EFMKAVENNGDYI
+542 EFMKAVENNEDYI
-555 LRFPCDSSEFIFAPD
+555 LRFPCDLPEFIFAPD

-648 LMAVNLFSFVLNPF
+648 LMAVNLFSFVENPF

-744 ALNLKYDS
+744 ALNFKYDS

-793 EHWQAGGDYHTP
+793 EHWQSGGDYHTP

-889 AVLHPKFKDWI
+889 AVLHPKFKDWMMSWDI
-900 NTVYDKGLFEHI
+900 STYVGMKNFEDLNQNDLKTLFEV
-912 SKEELQGYF
+912 
-921 EKSPWYKATANDID
+921 SPWYQSTANDID

-1067 EKKNLYNFYSSGEIL
+1067 EKKNLYNFYSSGEVL

-1166 SCGKSACG
+1166 DCGSSKCG